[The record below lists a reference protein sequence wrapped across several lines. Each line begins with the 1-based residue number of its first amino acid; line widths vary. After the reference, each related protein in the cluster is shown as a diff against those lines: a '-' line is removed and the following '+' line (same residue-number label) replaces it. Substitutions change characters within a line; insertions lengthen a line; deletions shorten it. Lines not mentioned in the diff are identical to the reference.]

1 MARDGEIARLV
12 LQHGCG
18 LVVEP
23 GQADALAE
31 AIVRLSTDPQLLAV
45 MGARAR
51 AMLDENFT
59 RRQALERWRDILDRV
74 E

>member
-1 MARDGEIARLV
+1 
-12 LQHGCG
+12 
-18 LVVEP
+18 
-23 GQADALAE
+23 LAE

>member
-1 MARDGEIARLV
+1 V
-12 LQHGCG
+12 LFGSPQS
-18 LVVEP
+18 LP
-23 GQADALAE
+23 
-31 AIVRLSTDPQLLAV
+31 TQLLAV

-59 RRQALERWRDILDRV
+59 RRQTLERAGATFSKRV